1 MKINRP
7 IFMVNI
13 EETNYP
19 YEIERINDGLKIK
32 GQVVLFVE
40 FDENGRGK
48 ALHEK
53 PEPGFALI
61 VDKTPVSYKWMTSE
75 ITEVMNFSEKFMQ
88 FKTKN
93 SEYTITK
100 NQ

>member
-1 MKINRP
+1 MKIDRP

-13 EETNYP
+13 EETNYL
-19 YEIERINDGLKIK
+19 YEINRINDGLKIK

-40 FDENGRGK
+40 FDENGRAK

-53 PEPGFALI
+53 PELGFALI

-75 ITEVMNFSEKFMQ
+75 ITEVVSFLEKSMQ

-93 SEYTITK
+93 SEYVITK
-100 NQ
+100 IK